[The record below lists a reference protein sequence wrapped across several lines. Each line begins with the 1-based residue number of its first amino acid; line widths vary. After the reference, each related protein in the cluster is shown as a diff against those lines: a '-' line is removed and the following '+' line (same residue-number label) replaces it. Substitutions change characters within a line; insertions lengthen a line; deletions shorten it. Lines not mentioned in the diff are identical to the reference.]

1 MLFMAH
7 VLRNEFAVL
16 RTAAAAIAFNRLP
29 MWKKTATVENTLR
42 RPNFSNQTLES
53 IRCKVR
59 Y

>member
-29 MWKKTATVENTLR
+29 IWKKTATVENTLR
-42 RPNFSNQTLES
+42 RPNF
-53 IRCKVR
+53 
-59 Y
+59 